1 MPKSAVSH
9 LKIANHFPDPHF
21 RLTTMRVPQHGATH
35 EQHTHDFEELVVILD
50 GHGKHE
56 VGREVYYI
64 SAGDV
69 FVLLGDVSH
78 CYPEAK
84 NLSLINIL
92 YDPANLR
99 LPRADLGA
107 LPGYHALFE
116 VEPRLRQ
123 RQRFQNRLQLGMD
136 ELGRLAKL
144 IAELETELRANA
156 PGSRFVA
163 TAHFMQIV
171 AFLARAYSKIAV
183 KKQRPVTQIS
193 ELLGHM
199 EQHFAE
205 PLTIADLV
213 KIAHLSQ
220 TSLFRIF
227 RQIMG
232 RSPIDYLIRLRIDK
246 AAQLL
251 RRGPLRIK
259 EVSEAVGFTDSN
271 YFTRQFRNVMGVSP
285 REYRSQPR

>member
-56 VGREVYYI
+56 VGREVYDI

-163 TAHFMQIV
+163 TAHFLFSVYGLLTVM
-171 AFLARAYSKIAV
+171 L
-183 KKQRPVTQIS
+183 VT
-193 ELLGHM
+193 
-199 EQHFAE
+199 
-205 PLTIADLV
+205 LV
-213 KIAHLSQ
+213 GGVLQGLSQ
-220 TSLFRIF
+220 EDWKLAW
-227 RQIMG
+227 
-232 RSPIDYLIRLRIDK
+232 P
-246 AAQLL
+246 
-251 RRGPLRIK
+251 
-259 EVSEAVGFTDSN
+259 EVSAIANPFAVATTFAWSLILFSNIFFLVHLALMWLRWGCGGDSDAPPRK
-271 YFTRQFRNVMGVSP
+271 TGTPHDGVGHPEDAAAVSDSLVDP
-285 REYRSQPR
+285 T

>member
-1 MPKSAVSH
+1 MPKAAVIH

-21 RLTTMRVPQHGATH
+21 RLATMRVPQHGATH

-56 VGREVYYI
+56 VGREVYDI

-136 ELGRLAKL
+136 ELGRTSCQRSRLAVCRYRTFYADRGL
-144 IAELETELRANA
+144 SGARLLEDRCQETTPGNTNQRTARPHGTAFCRAIDDS
-156 PGSRFVA
+156 GSCKDCSPFA
-163 TAHFMQIV
+163 NL
-171 AFLARAYSKIAV
+171 AFPHLPTNHGPFANRLPNSPPYRQGRPTPPPRA
-183 KKQRPVTQIS
+183 
-193 ELLGHM
+193 
-199 EQHFAE
+199 
-205 PLTIADLV
+205 
-213 KIAHLSQ
+213 IAHQ
-220 TSLFRIF
+220 
-227 RQIMG
+227 G
-232 RSPIDYLIRLRIDK
+232 
-246 AAQLL
+246 
-251 RRGPLRIK
+251 G
-259 EVSEAVGFTDSN
+259 E
-271 YFTRQFRNVMGVSP
+271 
-285 REYRSQPR
+285 